1 MKPTAHLRLC
11 ENSEIPPPTAVGGC
25 LKSSL
30 QKDAECGLE
39 SHPREWVD
47 RSDPARLENVES

>member
-1 MKPTAHLRLC
+1 MKTAAHLRLC
-11 ENSEIPPPTAVGGC
+11 ENSEIPPTAVGGC

-39 SHPREWVD
+39 SHPRAWVD
-47 RSDPARLENVES
+47 CSDPVRLENVES